1 MPMFDV
7 DGVGL
12 AYDDV
17 GRRDGVPLVFIHGW
31 TANRRRWDDQLGH
44 FAGRYRVISLDLR
57 GHGDSDLTP
66 DLYTIGGLAR
76 EVLALLDGLG
86 VYRFVPV
93 GHSMG
98 GMIALTL
105 ALEHPERVERL
116 VVVDSVSRMMY
127 SRGRQVL
134 ILLSRLL
141 PFRMF
146 VAVNIRRAF
155 KPGFPPAEIARYV
168 AQAQSTPRQVVMGCF
183 AAMRRFDV
191 LDRVGELKLPM
202 LILHGYYDVQFPL
215 RQALRMAVQVPDSF
229 VKVLNTGHEAPA
241 EDPEGV
247 TRAVDSF
254 LRTNIF
260 GDVIVPASRDLG
272 LRQRC
277 MSPAL

>member
-1 MPMFDV
+1 MPMLDV

-31 TANRRRWDDQLGH
+31 TANRHRWDDQFGH

-66 DLYTIGGLAR
+66 DLYTIRGLAR

-86 VYRFVPV
+86 VDRFVPV

-98 GMIALTL
+98 GKIALTL
-105 ALEHPERVERL
+105 ALEHPRRVQRL

-127 SRGRQVL
+127 SRGRRVL
-134 ILLSRLL
+134 IRLSRLL

-155 KPGFPPAEIARYV
+155 KRGFPCHRRLIAPAIDGSRLAWGACVR
-168 AQAQSTPRQVVMGCF
+168 
-183 AAMRRFDV
+183 RRFDV
-191 LDRVGELKLPM
+191 LDRAGELKLPM
-202 LILHGYYDVQFPL
+202 LILHGFYDVQFPL
-215 RQALRMAVQVPDSF
+215 RASAPMAVQVPDSL
-229 VKVLNTGHEAPA
+229 VKVLDTGHEAPA
-241 EDPEGV
+241 EV
-247 TRAVDSF
+247 R
-254 LRTNIF
+254 RH
-260 GDVIVPASRDLG
+260 
-272 LRQRC
+272 
-277 MSPAL
+277 

>member
-1 MPMFDV
+1 MPKLDV

-31 TANRRRWDDQLGH
+31 TANRHRWDEQLAH

-66 DLYTIGGLAR
+66 HPYTIGGLAR

-86 VYRFVPV
+86 VYRFVAV

-127 SRGRQVL
+127 SRDRKFL

-155 KPGFPPAEIARYV
+155 KPGFPPTEVARYV

-183 AAMRRFDV
+183 AAMGRFDV
-191 LDRVGELKLPM
+191 LDRAGELKLPV
-202 LILHGYYDVQFPL
+202 LILHGLYDVQFPL
-215 RQALRMAVQVPDSF
+215 RQALRMAVQVSDSL
-229 VKVLNTGHEAPA
+229 VKVLDTGHEAPA
-241 EDPEGV
+241 EDPEAL

-254 LRTNIF
+254 LRTTYSVDNMV
-260 GDVIVPASRDLG
+260 GE
-272 LRQRC
+272 
-277 MSPAL
+277 

>member
-1 MPMFDV
+1 MPKLDV

-17 GRRDGVPLVFIHGW
+17 GRRDEVPLVFIHGW
-31 TANRRRWDDQLGH
+31 TANRHRWDDQLSH

-66 DLYTIGGLAR
+66 DPYTIGGLAR

-86 VYRFVPV
+86 VHRFVPV

-116 VVVDSVSRMMY
+116 VVIDSLSRMMY
-127 SRGRQVL
+127 SRGRRLL

-141 PFRMF
+141 PFKMF

-155 KPGFPPAEIARYV
+155 KPGFPPTEVARYV

-202 LILHGYYDVQFPL
+202 LILHGFYDVQFPL
-215 RQALRMAVQVPDSF
+215 RQALCMAVQVPDSL

-241 EDPEGV
+241 EDPQAV
-247 TRAVDSF
+247 TRAIDCF
-254 LRTNIF
+254 LRTTCSASSSP
-260 GDVIVPASRDLG
+260 PAN
-272 LRQRC
+272 
-277 MSPAL
+277 